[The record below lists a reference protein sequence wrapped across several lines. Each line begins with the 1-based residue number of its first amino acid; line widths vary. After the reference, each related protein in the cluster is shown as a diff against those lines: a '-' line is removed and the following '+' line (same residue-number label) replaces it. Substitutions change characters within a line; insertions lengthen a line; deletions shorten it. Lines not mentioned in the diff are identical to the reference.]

1 MFSLWRTSIHS
12 SIEEKPAQDEPLNS
26 MKRSALE
33 ILAVTLALAATL
45 PLVSR
50 VLSDSPA
57 TASGSSGALADA
69 RDRAESPFS
78 FSWGQWKS
86 LLFRL
91 YKAIGSD
98 QVGLLAAG
106 VAFYALF
113 ALFPA
118 LGAATWLF
126 SLLADP
132 HSIQQQANNLRE
144 VVPAEAYKLIEQQLV
159 ALASEKSAG
168 FSVAGVISLLVAL
181 YSARLAASSMMQALN
196 MIYKVE
202 ETRGFIK
209 TNAIAILFTVVAIVG
224 FLLAIAVLVVL
235 PALFSFIGFPPL
247 VESLVRYLRWPLLA
261 ALAIIG
267 LAVTYRFGANRKTAR
282 WRWVTWG
289 SITATVIWLIASF
302 GFSWYVSAFGS
313 YDRVYG
319 SLGAVVI
326 LLFWFWLTA
335 FSALLG
341 AEFDRLIECP
351 SEH

>member
-1 MFSLWRTSIHS
+1 
-12 SIEEKPAQDEPLNS
+12 
-26 MKRSALE
+26 MKRSAIE
-33 ILAVTLALAATL
+33 ILAVTAAVAATL
-45 PLVSR
+45 PLASR
-50 VLSDSPA
+50 VLSDSRA
-57 TASGSSGALADA
+57 TKSGASGALAAA
-69 RDRAESPFS
+69 RDRAGSPFS
-78 FSWGQWKS
+78 FSWAQWET
-86 LLFRL
+86 LLRRV
-91 YKAIGSD
+91 YTSISAD

-113 ALFPA
+113 ALFPG

-132 HSIQQQANNLRE
+132 NSIQQQVSQLRE
-144 VVPAEAYKLIEQQLV
+144 VVPAEGYKLVEQQLV
-159 ALASEKSAG
+159 SLTSKNSAG
-168 FSVAGVISLLVAL
+168 FSAAGVISLLVAL

-196 MIYKVE
+196 AIYKVE
-202 ETRGFIK
+202 ETRGLVK
-209 TNAIAILFTVVAIVG
+209 TNAIAILFTVVAMVV
-224 FLLAIAVLVVL
+224 FLLAVAVLVVL

-247 VESLVRYLRWPLLA
+247 VENLVRYLRWPLLA
-261 ALAIIG
+261 TLAVIA
-267 LAVTYRFGANRKTAR
+267 LAVTYRFGPNRKR
-282 WRWVTWG
+282 VHWRWITWG

-341 AEFDRLIECP
+341 AELDRSIECP
-351 SEH
+351 SER

>member
-1 MFSLWRTSIHS
+1 MR
-12 SIEEKPAQDEPLNS
+12 
-26 MKRSALE
+26 RSAIE
-33 ILAVTLALAATL
+33 ILAVTLAVAATL

-50 VLSDSPA
+50 VLADGQI
-57 TASGSSGALADA
+57 TTSGSSGALAEA
-69 RDRAESPFS
+69 RDRAASPFS
-78 FSWGQWKS
+78 FTWAQWKS
-86 LLFRL
+86 LLIRV
-91 YKAIGSD
+91 YRAIGAD
-98 QVGLLAAG
+98 QLGLLAAG

-113 ALFPA
+113 ALFPG

-132 HSIQQQANNLRE
+132 HFIQQQANQLRD
-144 VVPAEAYKLIEQQLV
+144 VVPGEAYKLIEQQLV
-159 ALASEKSAG
+159 ALASRNSTG
-168 FSVAGVISLLVAL
+168 FSVAGIISILLAL
-181 YSARLAASSMMQALN
+181 YTARLAASSMMQALN
-196 MIYKVE
+196 AIYKLE

-209 TNAIAILFTVVAIVG
+209 TNAIAILFTFVAIAV

-247 VESLVRYLRWPLLA
+247 VENLVRYLRWPLLA
-261 ALAIIG
+261 ALAVAA
-267 LAVTYRFGANRKTAR
+267 LALTYRFGPNRKSAR

-326 LLFWFWLTA
+326 LLFWFWLTG

-341 AEFDRLIECP
+341 AELDRLIECP
-351 SEH
+351 SER

>member
-1 MFSLWRTSIHS
+1 MR
-12 SIEEKPAQDEPLNS
+12 
-26 MKRSALE
+26 RSAIE
-33 ILAVTLALAATL
+33 ILAVTLAVAATL

-50 VLSDSPA
+50 VLSDGQ
-57 TASGSSGALADA
+57 TTTSGSSGALAAA
-69 RDRAESPFS
+69 RDRAGSPFS
-78 FSWGQWKS
+78 FNWLQWKS
-86 LLFRL
+86 LLLRV
-91 YKAIGSD
+91 YKAIGADELS
-98 QVGLLAAG
+98 LLAAG

-113 ALFPA
+113 ALFPG

-132 HSIQQQANNLRE
+132 TTIQQQAAQLRD
-144 VVPAEAYKLIEQQLV
+144 VVPAEAYKLIQQQLV
-159 ALASEKSAG
+159 SLASKNSTG
-168 FSVAGVISLLVAL
+168 LSVAGIISLVVAL

-196 MIYKVE
+196 IIYKVE
-202 ETRGFIK
+202 ETRGFVK
-209 TNAIAILFTVVAIVG
+209 SNAIAILLTLVAIVV

-235 PALFSFIGFPPL
+235 PALFNFIGFPPL
-247 VESLVRYLRWPLLA
+247 FESLVRYLRWPMLA
-261 ALAIIG
+261 VLAVIALA
-267 LAVTYRFGANRKTAR
+267 LTYRVGPNRKGVR

-289 SITATVIWLIASF
+289 SITATVIWLIASL

-341 AEFDRLIECP
+341 AELDRSIECP
-351 SEH
+351 SER